1 MISVCTVTLDLAMP
15 YFDIYLESL
24 KTRTKLVSEVVIAKV
39 DEPPSFKKEWSD
51 NGIKFRMFGCMDYR
65 KDQGLEH
72 GLGMHACIDRATND
86 TLLFHD
92 PDVFFYKPVDEF
104 FYNLKQKYQ
113 LNVIG
118 VSHCTATKFAYTFF
132 PYLSCLMV
140 NKSDLPDESFMKG
153 MIQGENQEE
162 YPGKY
167 LIRMNPVMKNV
178 FPNPEGDFDTG
189 SYLWLWGHQQKWRWL
204 AFQTLDVHTYTP
216 AYNRGNVKVEKM
228 GKEKLLYHVTSGT
241 AQHIQPDI
249 VKSFQQAW
257 EDSKKGDG
265 DMATITLLSIAEAI

>member
-24 KTRTKLVSEVVIAKV
+24 KTRTKLVSEVLIAKV
-39 DEPPSFKKEWSD
+39 DEPPAFRKDWTE
-51 NGIKFRMFGCMDYR
+51 NGIKFKMFGCMDHR

-72 GLGMHACIDRATND
+72 GLGLHDCIDRATND

-92 PDVFFYKPVDEF
+92 PDVFFYRPVDEF

-118 VSHCTATKFAYTFF
+118 VSHCTATKFSYTFF

-140 NKSDLPDESFMKG
+140 NKSDLPDKTFMEG
-153 MIQGENQEE
+153 QIRGENLAE

-167 LIRMNPVMKNV
+167 LIRMIPVMKER

-189 SYLWLWGHQQKWRWL
+189 SYLWLWGHQQNWKWL
-204 AFQTLDVHTYTP
+204 AFQTIDIHTYTP
-216 AYNRGNVKVEKM
+216 QYNRGNVKVTEKL

-249 VKSFQQAW
+249 VKSFEQAW
-257 EDSKKGDG
+257 EESKGDDDG
-265 DMATITLLSIAEAI
+265 I